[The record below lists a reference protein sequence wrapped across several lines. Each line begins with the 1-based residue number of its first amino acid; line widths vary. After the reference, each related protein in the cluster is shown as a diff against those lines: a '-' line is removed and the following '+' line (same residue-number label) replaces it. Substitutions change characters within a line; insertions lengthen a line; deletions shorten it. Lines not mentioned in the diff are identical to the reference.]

1 MDRHAFEPRLEH
13 AFTISI
19 DLAEPYW
26 IQPSSR
32 GEIRAAV
39 HAAAGSVEGPRLN
52 GRVIPMSGGDFP
64 LVRPNGVI
72 DFDARYLLEADDGA
86 IIYLENRGYRWA
98 RSPEIAERMAR
109 NEPVGPDDYYMRVT
123 SAVRR
128 ARRPA
133 RMDGEARLRR
143 RRREDPEGQPH
154 PLFRG
159 ALNCRDRS
167 ASARSCGPA
176 STRRARRTSRRCPR
190 SPTTFATS
198 TAWRSSATSRS
209 RCATAP

>member
-1 MDRHAFEPRLEH
+1 MNRHAFEPRLEH

-19 DLAEPYW
+19 DLAEAYW

-32 GEIRAAV
+32 GEVRAAV

-123 SAVRR
+123 PRFDV
-128 ARRPA
+128 
-133 RMDGEARLRR
+133 
-143 RRREDPEGQPH
+143 PEGPH
-154 PLFRG
+154 EWM
-159 ALNCRDRS
+159 
-167 ASARSCGPA
+167 ARHVFVGVAEKIPKA
-176 STRRARRTSRRCPR
+176 NRIHY
-190 SPTTFATS
+190 FVVL
-198 TAWRSSATSRS
+198 
-209 RCATAP
+209 